1 MCFLF
6 ETGKGIITNEF
17 DKLMAIAKNQPTR
30 EYLENLTSEKIFNF
44 ISYYAEKTKYEFY
57 IYDLNIFETPKKA
70 NLKVE
75 KFLKIFQMNLKEINN
90 LENGDTIGKKALIK
104 IFQKFILLTRY

>member
-1 MCFLF
+1 LCLLF

-17 DKLMAIAKNQPTR
+17 NKLMAIAKNQPTR

-57 IYDLNIFETPKKA
+57 IYDLNIFETPKIA
-70 NLKVE
+70 NLKIE
-75 KFLKIFQMNLKEINN
+75 KFLEILQMNLKEIDN
-90 LENGDTIGKKALIK
+90 LENGDMIGKKALIK
-104 IFQKFILLTRY
+104 VFQKFILLTRY